1 MPPSVRDDNPSPPF
15 PAACAD
21 GAASGAPAA
30 DPDALRATRAS
41 LLEQVAAIDAQLRAA
56 GAPTPADARFRCLIE
71 RLPDAVLVHRHG
83 RLVYANAAAA
93 LLLGVTTPLELDGE
107 RLDALLHPDDRADA
121 VARWERAAQL
131 HLPEAPATVRL
142 RRSDGT
148 QRSAEIT
155 DLSLLFDDAPAVV
168 TIARDVSARV
178 EGQARLLLTDR
189 LASMGVLAAGV
200 AHEINN
206 PLMYMMQNAELIQRG
221 LDAIAL
227 AADPLAGVPDPAAVL
242 DRVAEA
248 RECIADVRS
257 GGDRVSRLVQRLRG
271 FSRVDERIE
280 PVELPPVL
288 HDAVRFAQSQIH
300 PRARLDVQ
308 VEALPAVSGNE
319 GELFQVFLNLLVNAA
334 QAIPGGAPDAHRV
347 TLRARADAHA
357 VLVEVEDT
365 GVGMSA
371 AEVERIFDPFYTTKA
386 VGEGT
391 GLGLTICFSIV
402 RRIGGSIAV
411 RTEPGRGSVFSV
423 RLPIADTAGLPV
435 LEPDA
440 APGPL
445 PVRARSL
452 RLLVVDDEAAIRT
465 ALDRALRARHT
476 LVLCS
481 SAREAAAVLAVD
493 DGFDLIL
500 CDFLMEQDTGRD
512 LWEWIATHRPRLLER
527 TAFMSGNAFLPRAR
541 RFFETVPVPVLDKP
555 VPVDEVE
562 RLLHAPGPLRR
573 GVA

>member
-1 MPPSVRDDNPSPPF
+1 MRDLVSDP
-15 PAACAD
+15 
-21 GAASGAPAA
+21 APA
-30 DPDALRATRAS
+30 PVSRDALLAERAALVER
-41 LLEQVAAIDAQLRAA
+41 LAAVDAQLRAE
-56 GAPTPADARFRCLIE
+56 GAPPPPDARFRCLIE
-71 RLPDAVLVHRHG
+71 RLPDAVLVHRG
-83 RLVYANAAAA
+83 ARLVYANAAAA

-121 VARWERAAQL
+121 RARWERAAQL
-131 HLPEAPATVRL
+131 QLPEAPATVRV
-142 RRSDGT
+142 RRSDGG
-148 QRSAEIT
+148 QRSVEIT

-178 EGQARLLLTDR
+178 EGQARLVLTDR
-189 LASMGVLAAGV
+189 LGSMGVLAAGV

-227 AADPLAGVPDPAAVL
+227 AADPLAGLPDPAGVL
-242 DRVAEA
+242 ERVAEA

-257 GGDRVSRLVQRLRG
+257 GGERVSRLVQRLRG
-271 FSRVDERIE
+271 FSRVDERVG
-280 PVELPPVL
+280 PVDLQPVL
-288 HDAVRFAQSQIH
+288 HDAVRFAQSQVH
-300 PRARLDVQ
+300 PRARLDVR
-308 VEALPAVSGNE
+308 VEALPPVSGNE
-319 GELFQVFLNLLVNAA
+319 GELFQVFLNLLANAA
-334 QAIPGGAPDAHRV
+334 QAIPAGAPDAHRV

-365 GVGMSA
+365 GVGMSP

-402 RRIGGSIAV
+402 RRIGGSISV
-411 RTEPGRGSVFSV
+411 RTEPGRGSVFAV
-423 RLPIADTAGLPV
+423 RLPISAATALP
-435 LEPDA
+435 LREPAA
-440 APGPL
+440 APAPA
-445 PVRARSL
+445 PARSRSR

-465 ALDRALRARHT
+465 ALDRALRARHE
-476 LVLCS
+476 LVLCG

-493 DGFDLIL
+493 ACFDLIL

-512 LWEWIATHRPRLLER
+512 LWEWLAVHQPGLLER

-541 RFFETVPVPVLDKP
+541 RFFDTVPAPVLDKP

-562 RLLHAPGPLRR
+562 RLLTAAGPLRR